1 MSENK
6 TINTLL
12 NTELPPSIDNAIK
25 NLSDKPTASIGTT
38 VSDIW
43 YIVFGWISSVA
54 DKRRIKYAYSLE
66 QFRQELENSVSKIPP
81 EKQIEPSFQAT
92 AQALENAK
100 YCVEEDELRQMFCA
114 LISNSM
120 NSDFA
125 SNVHPSFAEIIKQ
138 MSVLDAKIIRLFKTK
153 KEIIIG
159 LPVCQFRLNFFGPSS
174 YTPIP
179 DHIFL
184 ELPDVDFQLCS
195 QSLSSL
201 SRFGVV
207 SISYEKKLSTP
218 NVYDKFLSHPLYQSM
233 RKYLPAPIDIHI
245 KEGTVELTPLG
256 HSFVKVCIPN

>member
-1 MSENK
+1 MSESK
-6 TINTLL
+6 TVNTLL
-12 NTELPPSIDNAIK
+12 NTELSPSIDNAIK
-25 NLSDKPTASIGTT
+25 NLSDKPTANIGTT

-43 YIVFGWISSVA
+43 YIVFGWISNVA
-54 DKRRIKYAYSLE
+54 DKKRIQYAHSLE

-81 EKQIEPSFQAT
+81 EKRIEPSFQAT

-100 YCVEEDELRQMFCA
+100 YCVEEDELRQMFCT
-114 LISNSM
+114 LISNSL
-120 NSDFA
+120 NSDYA

-138 MSVLDAKIIRLFKTK
+138 MSVLDAKIIQLFKTK

-159 LPVCQFRLNFFGPSS
+159 LPVCPVCLNFFGPSS

-184 ELPDVDFQLCS
+184 ELPDVDYQLCS

-207 SISYEKKLSTP
+207 SISYERKLSTP
-218 NVYDKFLSHPLYQSM
+218 NVYDKFSNHPLYQSM
-233 RKYLPAPIDIHI
+233 RKSLPAPVDIYI

-256 HSFVKVCIPN
+256 QSFIKVCIPD